1 VAIRPGQPVT
11 KAGDTGNTDEHFSRS
26 SVMNDCAAAL
36 AGNIGVYK
44 IVRSLE
50 KKHLRP
56 VDPESVTPQNN
67 PIAVK
72 KQIVQR
78 RDSRSA
84 VAARPLKEPELSVDA
99 LESYFERV
107 GRVPLLTREGEVMLA
122 QRIEEGERGALEAI
136 LASASAVRELGVVA
150 REMAGRRVRV
160 REITRASTGDDE
172 ADEFESAH
180 RLVTDLERIA
190 RSAARVSD
198 AKRGALVDEL
208 IDMRLAQGLVDR
220 VVRALH
226 PVRER
231 KVLRAVRKGRAQ
243 SDRAKA
249 ELVEA
254 NLRLVASIAKKHR
267 NRGLQFLDLI
277 QEGNIGL
284 MRAVEKFE
292 YKRGYK
298 FSTYAT
304 WWIRQAMTRALA
316 DQSRT
321 IRVPVHMVETQTRLV
336 RTIQLLVQESG
347 REPTGDEIAAR
358 MELPVEKVR
367 SLMAVAKEPISLE
380 APAGPDGEARVL
392 DFVEDRGG
400 RSPAELLSDKQMED
414 ATRAML
420 KLLPPREEQ
429 VLRMRFGFDDGKTHT
444 LEEVGAHFALTRER
458 IRQIESAA
466 LRRLRL
472 PFKVRKLRSHLDA

>member
-1 VAIRPGQPVT
+1 V
-11 KAGDTGNTDEHFSRS
+11 N
-26 SVMNDCAAAL
+26 
-36 AGNIGVYK
+36 
-44 IVRSLE
+44 
-50 KKHLRP
+50 
-56 VDPESVTPQNN
+56 
-67 PIAVK
+67 VK
-72 KQIVQR
+72 KPALER
-78 RDSRSA
+78 AHRSDTA
-84 VAARPLKEPELSVDA
+84 VARVARPLRQTDSSVDA
-99 LESYFERV
+99 IESYFERV
-107 GRVPLLTREGEVMLA
+107 GKVPLLTREGEVELA
-122 QRIEEGERGALEAI
+122 QKIEAGERRALRAI
-136 LASASAVRELGVVA
+136 VTSPAALHALHTVA
-150 REMAGRRVRV
+150 KDLITRRARL
-160 REITRASTGDDE
+160 REITRASSPDEE
-172 ADEFESAH
+172 ADE
-180 RLVTDLERIA
+180 LEAAVHLATELEKVA
-190 RSAARVSD
+190 RAAR
-198 AKRGALVDEL
+198 AAGKERREALVERL
-208 IDMRLAQGLVDR
+208 LDMRLTQSLIDR
-220 VVRALH
+220 VA
-226 PVRER
+226 RELPAHGSGT
-231 KVLRAVRKGRAQ
+231 VLRAIRDGRIA

-249 ELVEA
+249 HLVEA

-358 MELPVEKVR
+358 MDLPLEKVR
-367 SLMAVAKEPISLE
+367 SLLAVAKEPISLE
-380 APAGPDGEARVL
+380 APAGPDGDARIQ
-392 DFVEDRGG
+392 DFVEDKTR
-400 RSPAELLSDKQMED
+400 RSPAEALGDKQLED
-414 ATRAML
+414 DTRAIL

-458 IRQIESAA
+458 IRQIETAA
-466 LRRLRL
+466 LKRLRL
-472 PFKVRKLRSHLDA
+472 PGKVRKLKAHLDGG

>member
-1 VAIRPGQPVT
+1 MKKQ
-11 KAGDTGNTDEHFSRS
+11 
-26 SVMNDCAAAL
+26 
-36 AGNIGVYK
+36 
-44 IVRSLE
+44 SLE
-50 KKHLRP
+50 
-56 VDPESVTPQNN
+56 
-67 PIAVK
+67 
-72 KQIVQR
+72 R
-78 RDSRSA
+78 RDGRSSA
-84 VAARPLKEPELSVDA
+84 VAQSYKAPPVQLDTI
-99 LESYFERV
+99 ESYFERV
-107 GRVPLLTREGEVMLA
+107 GRVPLLTREGEVFLA
-122 QRIEEGERGALEAI
+122 RSIEDGERSGLRAI
-136 LASASAVRELGVVA
+136 VSSAAAVRELAKIAQELGAEDGGA
-150 REMAGRRVRV
+150 RDRKSGDARDDIDSADFAERSGLARRVRMRDNTPTTV
-160 REITRASTGDDE
+160 SDE
-172 ADEFESAH
+172 ETDELEATQKLA
-180 RLVTDLERIA
+180 RDLE
-190 RSAARVSD
+190 SAARKAVRASKKTRD
-198 AKRGALVDEL
+198 AVVETLLG
-208 IDMRLAQGLVDR
+208 MRLAQSLLDR
-220 VVRALH
+220 VVRSLDPVAESAVLEA
-226 PVRER
+226 VRE
-231 KVLRAVRKGRAQ
+231 GRIA

-249 ELVEA
+249 QLVEA

-358 MELPVEKVR
+358 MDIPVDKVR
-367 SLMAVAKEPISLE
+367 TLLAVAKEPISLE
-380 APAGPDGEARVL
+380 SPAGPDGEATVQ
-392 DFVEDRGG
+392 DFVEDRGSPSPSEALSG
-400 RSPAELLSDKQMED
+400 RQMED

-458 IRQIESAA
+458 IRQIETAA
-466 LRRLRL
+466 LRKLRL
-472 PFKVRKLRSHLDA
+472 PSKVRKLKSHLDS

>member
-1 VAIRPGQPVT
+1 MKKQ
-11 KAGDTGNTDEHFSRS
+11 
-26 SVMNDCAAAL
+26 
-36 AGNIGVYK
+36 
-44 IVRSLE
+44 SLE
-50 KKHLRP
+50 
-56 VDPESVTPQNN
+56 
-67 PIAVK
+67 
-72 KQIVQR
+72 R
-78 RDSRSA
+78 RDGRSSA
-84 VAARPLKEPELSVDA
+84 VAQSYKAPPVQLDTI
-99 LESYFERV
+99 ESYFERV
-107 GRVPLLTREGEVMLA
+107 GRVPLLTREGEVFLA
-122 QRIEEGERGALEAI
+122 RSIEDGERSGLRAI
-136 LASASAVRELGVVA
+136 VSSAAAVRELAKIAQELGAEEGGARDRKSGNAGSARDDADLADLADFAERSGV
-150 REMAGRRVRV
+150 GRRVRM
-160 REITRASTGDDE
+160 RDITRTSVSDE
-172 ADEFESAH
+172 ETDELEATQKLA
-180 RLVTDLERIA
+180 RDLE
-190 RSAARVSD
+190 SAARKAVRASKKTRD
-198 AKRGALVDEL
+198 AVVETLLG
-208 IDMRLAQGLVDR
+208 MRLAQSLLDR
-220 VVRALH
+220 VVRSLDPVAESAVLEA
-226 PVRER
+226 VRE
-231 KVLRAVRKGRAQ
+231 GRIA

-249 ELVEA
+249 QLVEA

-358 MELPVEKVR
+358 MDIPVDKVR
-367 SLMAVAKEPISLE
+367 TLLAVAKEPISLE
-380 APAGPDGEARVL
+380 SPAGPDGEATVQ
-392 DFVEDRGG
+392 DFVEDRGSPSPSEALSG
-400 RSPAELLSDKQMED
+400 RQMED

-458 IRQIESAA
+458 IRQIETAA
-466 LRRLRL
+466 LRKLRL
-472 PFKVRKLRSHLDA
+472 PSKVRKLKSHLDS